1 MIGTGDVTLDINK
14 VPRVE
19 MLTLCRRIN
28 KRMEKFYEDPKNRAG
43 FEAWHA
49 SYLAGKEGVGENV
62 RSSSVFGD
70 CDRRS
75 DDYMDCGSMC
85 AAGG

>member
-1 MIGTGDVTLDINK
+1 MIATGNVVLDVNK

-19 MLTLCRRIN
+19 MNTLCRAIN
-28 KRMEKFYEDPKNRAG
+28 KAMEHFFEDPANLAE

-70 CDRRS
+70 CDRCS
-75 DDYMDCGSMC
+75 DDYMDCGSVC